1 MNLAAFSDELAA
13 LAGRVLPSVA
23 ALTVRCGQETGYGS
37 GFVLDGD
44 RHVVTNE
51 HVIENS
57 TEITAELPGL
67 PPCAAKV
74 VGADRLTD
82 LAVLELE
89 GGAPLPHLELR
100 AEPARLGELC
110 LALGSPLGL
119 YPESVSLGIISGLA
133 RSLPTRGAARSLE
146 RVLQT
151 DCAINPGN
159 SGGPL
164 VDALGGVLGVN
175 TAIRADGAG
184 IGFAV
189 PAGTVL
195 AVAAELIAHGR
206 ISRASLGVSIAE
218 RHVEIGGRTV
228 KRQVVTKV
236 RRGAD
241 HDLRVGDALLAVDGV
256 EIDGRAALYD
266 QLGGDRVGTAL
277 TLAVHRDGEF
287 CTVQVIPRVL
297 EA

>member
-1 MNLAAFSDELAA
+1 MSLEDFSDELAA
-13 LAGRVLPSVA
+13 LAGRVLPGVV
-23 ALTVRCGQETGYGS
+23 ALTVRCGQNTGYGS

-44 RHVVTNE
+44 GHVVTNQ
-51 HVIENS
+51 HVVEDGD
-57 TEITAELPGL
+57 EIIAELPGL
-67 PPCAAKV
+67 PSRPAKV

-82 LAVLELE
+82 LAVLRLE
-89 GGAPLPHLELR
+89 GETPEHLDLR
-100 AEPARLGELC
+100 LEPARLGELC

-164 VDALGGVLGVN
+164 VDVRGRVLGVN

-189 PAGTVL
+189 PAGTVR
-195 AVAAELIAHGR
+195 AIAAELIARGR
-206 ISRASLGVSIAE
+206 VARASLGVAIAE
-218 RHVEIGGRTV
+218 RHVEIEGRTV
-228 KRQVVTKV
+228 KRQVITRIGRDV
-236 RRGAD
+236 G

-266 QLGGDRVGTAL
+266 QLGGDRVGRAL
-277 TLAVHRDGEF
+277 TLAVHRDGRI
-287 CTVQVIPRVL
+287 CNVQVVPSAL
-297 EA
+297 AD

>member
-1 MNLAAFSDELAA
+1 MLAEFSDELAS
-13 LAGRVLPSVA
+13 LAGRVLPSVV
-23 ALTVRCGQETGYGS
+23 ALTVTSGQRTGYGS
-37 GFVLDGD
+37 GFVFDEN
-44 RHVVTNE
+44 RHVVTNQ
-51 HVIENS
+51 HVIEDGE
-57 TEITAELPGL
+57 EIIAELPGL
-67 PPCAAKV
+67 PPRAAKV
-74 VGADRLTD
+74 VGFDRLTD

-89 GGAPLPHLELR
+89 GDTPEHLELR
-100 AEPARLGELC
+100 PEHARLGELC

-164 VDALGGVLGVN
+164 VDVRGRVLGVN
-175 TAIRADGAG
+175 TAIRTDGAG

-189 PAGTVL
+189 PAGTVRV
-195 AVAAELIAHGR
+195 VAAELIARGR
-206 ISRASLGVSIAE
+206 VGRASLGIAIAE
-218 RHVEIGGRTV
+218 RHVEIEGRTV
-228 KRQVVTKV
+228 KRQVVT
-236 RRGAD
+236 RIGRDAD

-266 QLGGDRVGTAL
+266 QLGGDRVGRAL
-277 TLAVHRDGEF
+277 TLAVHRDGRLHN
-287 CTVQVIPRVL
+287 VRVIPSEL
-297 EA
+297 DD

>member
-1 MNLAAFSDELAA
+1 MNLADFSDELAA
-13 LAGRVLPSVA
+13 LAGRVLPSVV
-23 ALTVRCGQETGYGS
+23 ALTVRSGDGTGYGS
-37 GFVLDGD
+37 GFVLDGSG
-44 RHVVTNE
+44 HVVTNQ
-51 HVIENS
+51 HVVEGGG
-57 TEITAELPGL
+57 EIIAELPGL
-67 PPCAAKV
+67 PPRPAKA

-89 GGAPLPHLELR
+89 GEVPGHLELR
-100 AEPARLGELC
+100 LEPARLGELC

-164 VDALGGVLGVN
+164 VDVRGRVLGVN

-189 PAGTVL
+189 PAGTVR
-195 AVAAELIAHGR
+195 AIAAELIAHGR
-206 ISRASLGVSIAE
+206 VARASLGVAIAE

-228 KRQVVTKV
+228 KRQVITRIGRNV
-236 RRGAD
+236 D
-241 HDLRVGDALLAVDGV
+241 HGLRVGDALLAVDGV

-266 QLGGDRVGTAL
+266 QLGGDRVGREL
-277 TLAVHRDGEF
+277 TLAVHREGRIRN
-287 CTVQVIPRVL
+287 VRVVPSAL
-297 EA
+297 ED

>member
-1 MNLAAFSDELAA
+1 MRLAEFSDELAA
-13 LAGRVLPSVA
+13 LAGRVLPSVV
-23 ALTVRCGQETGYGS
+23 ALSVHCGQKVGYGS

-44 RHVVTNE
+44 RHVVTNQ
-51 HVIENS
+51 HVIEDGD
-57 TEITAELPGL
+57 EIIAELPGL
-67 PPCAAKV
+67 PSRPAKV
-74 VGADRLTD
+74 VGFDRLTD

-89 GGAPLPHLELR
+89 GETPEHLELR
-100 AEPARLGELC
+100 PEPARLGELC

-133 RSLPTRGAARSLE
+133 RSLPTRGSARSLE

-164 VDALGGVLGVN
+164 VDARGRVLGVN

-189 PAGTVL
+189 PAGTVR
-195 AVAAELIAHGR
+195 AVAAELIAQGR
-206 ISRASLGVSIAE
+206 VSRASLGIAIAE
-218 RHVEIGGRTV
+218 RHVEIDGRTV
-228 KRQVVTKV
+228 KRQVVTRIGRDV
-236 RRGAD
+236 N
-241 HDLRVGDALLAVDGV
+241 HDLRVGDALLAIDGV

-266 QLGGDRVGTAL
+266 QLGGDRVGRTL
-277 TLAVHRDGEF
+277 TLAVHRDGQV
-287 CTVQVIPRVL
+287 CNVQVIPSAL
-297 EA
+297 DD